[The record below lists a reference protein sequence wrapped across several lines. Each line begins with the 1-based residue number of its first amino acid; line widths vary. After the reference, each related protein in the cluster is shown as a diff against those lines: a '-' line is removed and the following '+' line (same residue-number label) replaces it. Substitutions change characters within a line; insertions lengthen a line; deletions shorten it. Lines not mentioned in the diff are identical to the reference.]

1 MRKHCHRERL
11 SVTTGLR
18 TNDLLD
24 IRHERG
30 QLCATFK
37 HHRQHQRRHQ
47 RQPDCFHV
55 NQTVSIIIVVIT
67 SIPFHKVI
75 SVRPYQLREELHPT
89 TVTRTHTHTHVS
101 AHRLFM
107 ELIGGS
113 LHLLLFHIST
123 ALVDWLQQ
131 EDFEGARRRRPQK
144 NVYLCQH

>member
-47 RQPDCFHV
+47 RQLDCFHV

-89 TVTRTHTHTHVS
+89 TVTHTHTHTRVCTQTFHGADRWVITPAPVPYLHSSGRLAS
-101 AHRLFM
+101 A
-107 ELIGGS
+107 GG
-113 LHLLLFHIST
+113 L
-123 ALVDWLQQ
+123 
-131 EDFEGARRRRPQK
+131 
-144 NVYLCQH
+144 